1 MQRKIKTCLF
11 CFILAI
17 IFVFLFSFSTSP
29 LYNEYYGGDSSQ
41 FQTIGEAWLEGKVP
55 YKDTF
60 DHKGPAI
67 FLINTFGYLIHWRT
81 GIMVI
86 QILFLSITLY
96 WVFKIGSL
104 VSKKSIYGA
113 FTVILTLV
121 FLRCSYCDG
130 NSVQE
135 YALPFLAI
143 STYYIVKFLLSKQKK
158 HEPKWA
164 LIYGVSA
171 GFCLLSQA
179 TSAIIIAAGVI
190 MISIRLIRN
199 KQWNN
204 FWKNVGFGLVGFG
217 GFCAPFLLYF
227 AINGCLGEMFY
238 AIIIFNAEYASKI
251 GSWLHNA
258 TGDQVIAF
266 LITFFPFISVFL
278 TTIFAFARKKYEYAI
293 FLLLCG
299 LMEGYLFLSAQS
311 FSQYAIP
318 TLMQLPLFFNELYLL
333 LSKNDIDSKFLYSLL
348 ITPILM
354 VFYSQSVSSVKLI
367 PSMYAKASHPEITG
381 YEAILEKHIDEIQ
394 NSSFT
399 AYCGADVRSV
409 YLKYHLIPNNK
420 FFITQWW
427 HAQFDQK
434 ISNEIYESF
443 STGDTKYILSDE
455 ISRTKEHNIND
466 ILDEKY
472 ELIEKSSEFELYRLK
487 EE

>member
-1 MQRKIKTCLF
+1 MSYASIHF
-11 CFILAI
+11 CSLVLIQYFSIIWRILW
-17 IFVFLFSFSTSP
+17 
-29 LYNEYYGGDSSQ
+29 GDSSQ

-55 YKDTF
+55 YRDTF

-67 FLINTFGYLIHWRT
+67 FLINALGYLIHWRT

-96 WVFKIGSL
+96 WVFKISSL
-104 VSKKSIYGA
+104 VSKKFIYGA
-113 FTVILTLV
+113 FVAILTLV

-143 STYYIVKFLLSKQKK
+143 STYYIAKFLLSRQKK

-190 MISIRLIRN
+190 AISVRLIRD
-199 KQWNN
+199 KQWGN
-204 FWKNVGFGLVGFG
+204 FWKNVGFGLIGFA

-238 AIIIFNAEYASKI
+238 AIIVFNAEYASKI
-251 GSWLHNA
+251 GSWLHGA

-278 TTIFAFARKKYEYAI
+278 TTVFAFVRKKYEYAV

-299 LMEGYLFLSAQS
+299 FMEAYLFLSAQS
-311 FSQYAIP
+311 FSQYAVP
-318 TLMQLPLFFNELYLL
+318 TLMQLPLLFNEIYLL
-333 LSKNDIDSKFLYSLL
+333 FAKDDVDSRLL
-348 ITPILM
+348 CNVIMTFILM
-354 VFYSQSVSSVKLI
+354 ISYNQSVSSIKLI
-367 PSMYAKASHPEITG
+367 PKMRSGGASSSEPIG
-381 YEAILEKHIDEIQ
+381 YETILEKHLDEIQ
-394 NSSFT
+394 DSSFT
-399 AYCGADVRSV
+399 AYCGADARPV
-409 YLKYHLIPNNK
+409 YLRYRLMPNNK

-427 HAQFDQK
+427 HAQFDER
-434 ISNEIYESF
+434 ISDEILESF
-443 STGDTKYILSDE
+443 NDGNTKYILSDN
-455 ISRTKEHNIND
+455 ISRIKEHNINS
-466 ILDEKY
+466 ILNEKY
-472 ELIEKSSEFELYRLK
+472 ELIEKNGEYELYKLK
-487 EE
+487 ED